1 MRTALVLFGLLAAAV
16 ASGLAT
22 LGYWQLGR
30 AEAKEALLAGI
41 DRAQAMAPRPIEQ
54 VLAEA
59 TEPAFSAV
67 IVTAEAEGDRQVL
80 LDNQLREGRPGVRA
94 YVPLR
99 RPDGSRVLLDGGW
112 LAWPL
117 RSEPPPTAALESPDG
132 PFTGILLPPPGG
144 GIGLGGASAEG
155 WPLLV
160 TRIEADALAER
171 LGGPLLPYVLEP
183 LDSPRAE
190 SVRAGMLPPERHRGY
205 AVQWFGLA
213 TAVLVIYLTLAWRA
227 LRQSRNTR

>member
-1 MRTALVLFGLLAAAV
+1 VRTALVLFGLLAIAV

-41 DRAQAMAPRPIEQ
+41 DRAQGMAPRSLEE
-54 VLAEA
+54 VLAERDD
-59 TEPAFSAV
+59 PSFSAV
-67 IVTAEAEGDRQVL
+67 IVSAEAEVDRQVL

-99 RPDGSRVLLDGGW
+99 RPDGSRILLDRGW
-112 LAWPL
+112 LSWPL
-117 RSEPPPTAALESPDG
+117 RSEPAPQAALESPDG
-132 PFTGILLPPPGG
+132 AFTGILLPPPGG
-144 GIGLGGASAEG
+144 GIGLGGAAAEG

-160 TRIEADALAER
+160 TRIEPDRLAER
-171 LGGPLLPYVLEP
+171 LGGPLLPFVLEP

-213 TAVLVIYLTLAWRA
+213 SAVLVIYLTLAWRA

>member
-1 MRTALVLFGLLAAAV
+1 VRTALVLFGALAVSV

-22 LGYWQLGR
+22 LGWWQLGR
-30 AEAKEALLAGI
+30 AEAKEHLLAGI
-41 DRAQAMAPRPIEQ
+41 ESARAMAPRPLED
-54 VLAEA
+54 VLAAEA
-59 TEPAFSAV
+59 EPAFRAV
-67 IVTAEAEGDRQVL
+67 IVSAVAAGDRQVL

-94 YVPLR
+94 YVPLE
-99 RPDGSRVLLDGGW
+99 RPDGSHVLLDGGW

-117 RSEPPPTAALESPDG
+117 RSAPPPQAALESLDG

-144 GIGLGGASAEG
+144 GIGLGGELAEG

-160 TRIEADALAER
+160 TRIETEGLAER
-171 LGGPLLPYVLEP
+171 LGGALLPYVLEP

-227 LRQSRNTR
+227 WRASRNTR